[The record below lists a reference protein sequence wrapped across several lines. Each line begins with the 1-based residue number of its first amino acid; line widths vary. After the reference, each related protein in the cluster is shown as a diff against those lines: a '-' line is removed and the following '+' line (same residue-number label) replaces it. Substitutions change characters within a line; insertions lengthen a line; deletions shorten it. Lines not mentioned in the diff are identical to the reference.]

1 MIFKTNSVVV
11 SFSHTPTEITL
22 TINLDTIL
30 YKNSSYKFLEYISF
44 FIVTI
49 MAITFQYKSLRK
61 YYLVNRHL

>member
-49 MAITFQYKSLRK
+49 MAITFQYKM
-61 YYLVNRHL
+61 

>member
-49 MAITFQYKSLRK
+49 MAITSRYKSLRK